1 MFSTL
6 RNAIAAGATL
16 VAMTANSGAF
26 AEIRAFHINNV
37 SDKTITHF
45 YATNTGSNY
54 WGPDLL
60 GENIVPPAYSIVI
73 DPSDGSSACNF
84 DFKTVFSDGT
94 SIVRPNVDVCALEQ
108 YTINN

>member
-16 VAMTANSGAF
+16 VAVTASASAF
-26 AEIRAFHINNV
+26 ADVRAFHINNV

-60 GENIVPPAYSIVI
+60 GEDIVPPDYSIVV

-94 SIVRPNVDVCALEQ
+94 SIVRPNVDVCTLEQ